1 MANSISPVRQQYL
14 DVKRRYPNAIVFFRL
29 GDFYETFDDDAQTVA
44 RELEIVLTSR
54 NVAKGVR
61 VPMAGIPHH
70 AAESYLA
77 KLIARGYHV
86 AICEQVGETPASG
99 LFAREVVRVVTPGTV
114 LEPGLLPG
122 DQNSFLAAALRR
134 GPACGLAFVDLTT
147 GEFHAAQVGEP
158 HSDGFLR
165 HELARIRPARSRA
178 PGRGHAG
185 GGMGRAPLALAGVEI
200 RARPGRIR
208 VVRAFSHEDPGGFRT
223 ERQTSGGRLRRRHPG
238 LRQSQPARRAR
249 SSYGDLDLRRR

>member
-1 MANSISPVRQQYL
+1 MSDSISPVRQQYL
-14 DVKRRYPNAIVFFRL
+14 DVKRRFPNAIVFFRL

-54 NVAKGVR
+54 NVAKGTR

-86 AICEQVGETPASG
+86 AICEQVGETPARG

-122 DQNSFLAAALRR
+122 DQNNFLAAVLRQ
-134 GPACGLAFVDLTT
+134 GADVGLAFVDLTT
-147 GEFHAAQVGEP
+147 GEFHAAQVGPPQAE
-158 HSDGFLR
+158 GFLR
-165 HELARIRPARSRA
+165 HELARLGPREVLL
-178 PGRGHAG
+178 PGRSVARGRV
-185 GGMGRAPLALAGVEI
+185 GRA
-200 RARPGRIR
+200 
-208 VVRAFSHEDPGGFRT
+208 
-223 ERQTSGGRLRRRHPG
+223 RLN
-238 LRQSQPARRAR
+238 SA
-249 SSYGDLDLRRR
+249 

>member
-1 MANSISPVRQQYL
+1 MSDSISPVRQQYL

-29 GDFYETFDDDAQTVA
+29 GDSYETCDDDAQTVA

-77 KLIARGYHV
+77 KLIGRGYHV
-86 AICEQVGETPASG
+86 AICEQVGEMPARG

-122 DQNSFLAAALRR
+122 DQNNFLAAALRQ

-147 GEFHAAQVGEP
+147 GEFHAAQVGPPQAE
-158 HSDGFLR
+158 GFLR
-165 HELARIRPARSRA
+165 HELARLRP
-178 PGRGHAG
+178 RGGSA
-185 GGMGRAPLALAGVEI
+185 
-200 RARPGRIR
+200 ARPQGRWR
-208 VVRAFSHEDPGGFRT
+208 SPAPAPFST
-223 ERQTSGGRLRRRHPG
+223 MC
-238 LRQSQPARRAR
+238 ARR
-249 SSYGDLDLRRR
+249 SPPGWTC